1 MVSIPSLWS
10 YHSFCPNLTL
20 LSLKAAESAFI
31 VKRERETESEK
42 IAERLTICT
51 KLYICRAEVTRQ
63 MYNRVLR
70 EKKKKKKKTWPVS
83 STGPSRMQLELR
95 ISAAVPANT
104 FDLFFFSLS

>member
-1 MVSIPSLWS
+1 MYIYIGAEKKRFKKCSEHFNGDQKGVSLNLMVSIPSLWS

-70 EKKKKKKKTWPVS
+70 EKKKKKKRKH
-83 STGPSRMQLELR
+83 GL
-95 ISAAVPANT
+95 
-104 FDLFFFSLS
+104 

>member
-1 MVSIPSLWS
+1 MASIPSLWS

-20 LSLKAAESAFI
+20 LSLKAAESAFV
-31 VKRERETESEK
+31 VKRETESEK

-70 EKKKKKKKTWPVS
+70 ERKKKKKTWPVSS

-104 FDLFFFSLS
+104 FDLFFSLS

>member
-1 MVSIPSLWS
+1 MASIPSLWS

-20 LSLKAAESAFI
+20 LSLKAAESAFV
-31 VKRERETESEK
+31 VKRETESEK

-70 EKKKKKKKTWPVS
+70 ERKKKKRKH
-83 STGPSRMQLELR
+83 GL
-95 ISAAVPANT
+95 
-104 FDLFFFSLS
+104 